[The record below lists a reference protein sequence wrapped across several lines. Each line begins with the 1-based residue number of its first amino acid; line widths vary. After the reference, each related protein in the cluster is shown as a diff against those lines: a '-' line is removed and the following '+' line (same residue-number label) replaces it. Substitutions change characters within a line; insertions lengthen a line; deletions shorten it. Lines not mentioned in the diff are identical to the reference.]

1 MCFVVDYTQASE
13 HLDDNNMADLASMMS
28 HSGHT
33 QQIYYKKKRN
43 LSKRKSR
50 VFRTLSEAVA
60 KASEI
65 ERQESSTDTAA
76 AAAASDWV
84 QPDMNPIVSVRK
96 MVGDCGKIVLL
107 LLLLL
112 FLLSEKRLFCTV

>member
-50 VFRTLSEAVA
+50 VFQTLSKAVA

-65 ERQESSTDTAA
+65 ERQESSTAVDHVAT
-76 AAAASDWV
+76 SDLV

-107 LLLLL
+107 LLL